1 MKIVVAASV
10 LQGREAFSTLGR
22 VTVLPDREIRRED
35 LHDAD
40 ALIVRSQTRVTAE
53 LLAGTPV
60 SFVATATAGADH
72 FDTEW
77 LTDNGIAWTRLAR
90 LQRQR
95 RRRIHHHRAGPAR
108 PPTLNGIARQN
119 NRHRWR
125 RSNRLTRRPKGH
137 GPRPARTPQRSP
149 SPCKLNPRNTS
160 PSKPS
165 CPKPTS

>member
-77 LTDNGIAWTRLAR
+77 LTDNGIAWTASPGCNANAVAEYIITALAPVSYTH
-90 LQRQR
+90 LDVYKRQGTSAS
-95 RRRIHHHRAGPAR
+95 IIRAFSASA
-108 PPTLNGIARQN
+108 L
-119 NRHRWR
+119 
-125 RSNRLTRRPKGH
+125 
-137 GPRPARTPQRSP
+137 
-149 SPCKLNPRNTS
+149 
-160 PSKPS
+160 
-165 CPKPTS
+165 

>member
-77 LTDNGIAWTRLAR
+77 LTDNGIAWTASPGCNANAVAEYIITALALLAR
-90 LQRQR
+90 
-95 RRRIHHHRAGPAR
+95 
-108 PPTLNGIARQN
+108 
-119 NRHRWR
+119 
-125 RSNRLTRRPKGH
+125 
-137 GPRPARTPQRSP
+137 QRSTELP
-149 SPCKLNPRNTS
+149 GKTIGIVGVGQIGSRVAQKATALGLRVRRNDPPLALQTQSP
-160 PSKPS
+160 
-165 CPKPTS
+165 